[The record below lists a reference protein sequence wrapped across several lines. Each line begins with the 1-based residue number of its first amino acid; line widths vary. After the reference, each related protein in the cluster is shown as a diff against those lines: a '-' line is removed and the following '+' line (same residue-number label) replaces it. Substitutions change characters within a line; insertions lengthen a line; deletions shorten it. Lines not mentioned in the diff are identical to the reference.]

1 MVALTGQRYLG
12 SYQSDMEQYQA
23 LMNAGATFADMYNLT
38 VGVALTKEQME
49 SLTTDIVWFVSKT
62 VEVNGKREEVLVP
75 QLYIVNRP
83 KVSATGA
90 LIWANCWQ
98 QCGYPK

>member
-38 VGVALTKEQME
+38 VGG
-49 SLTTDIVWFVSKT
+49 SL
-62 VEVNGKREEVLVP
+62 N
-75 QLYIVNRP
+75 
-83 KVSATGA
+83 
-90 LIWANCWQ
+90 
-98 QCGYPK
+98 